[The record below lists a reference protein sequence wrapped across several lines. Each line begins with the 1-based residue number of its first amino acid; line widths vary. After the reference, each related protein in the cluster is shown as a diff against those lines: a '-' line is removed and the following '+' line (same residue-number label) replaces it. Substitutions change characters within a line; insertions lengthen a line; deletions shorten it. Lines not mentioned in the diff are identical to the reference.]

1 MFLKQEK
8 PEMDNFDRKQKLFIK
23 FLTETLAKIFLHILL
38 FKKILSIVYICKQIA
53 FLAAGG
59 REVSVFFVVKPLSK
73 KPKKYEL
80 RSRWG
85 RGKRGP

>member
-8 PEMDNFDRKQKLFIK
+8 PEMDNFDRKQKLFVK

-38 FKKILSIVYICKQIA
+38 FKKILSNVYICKKIA

-59 REVSVFFVVKPLSK
+59 RKSKCFFVVKPLRK
-73 KPKKYEL
+73 KNKKI
-80 RSRWG
+80 
-85 RGKRGP
+85 